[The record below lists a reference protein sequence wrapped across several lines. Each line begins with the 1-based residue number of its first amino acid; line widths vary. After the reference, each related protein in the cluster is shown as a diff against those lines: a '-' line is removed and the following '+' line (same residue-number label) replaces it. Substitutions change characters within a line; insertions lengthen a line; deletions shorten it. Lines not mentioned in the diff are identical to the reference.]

1 MDFRFGPDIKA
12 MLEAKGHMG
21 DVDIVSVAGAVK
33 PLVHPTHPAEAEFM
47 MRQLEIS
54 QLLHHTS
61 HVILLAHEDC
71 GAYGGRKAFADAA
84 TERATYESDL
94 RVARDLILAKLPT
107 MRVQL
112 VLAKLSPEGEVS
124 FEEILG

>member
-12 MLEAKGHMG
+12 MLEKRGHLG

-47 MRQLEIS
+47 LRQLEIS
-54 QLLHHTS
+54 QRLHNTS
-61 HVILLAHEDC
+61 HVILLNHEDC
-71 GAYGGRKAFADAA
+71 GAYGGRKAFADEG
-84 TERATYESDL
+84 TERRTHEIDL
-94 RVARDLILAKLPT
+94 RAARELILARLPS

-112 VLAKLSPEGEVS
+112 MLALLSADGEVS
-124 FEEILG
+124 FKEITD

>member
-12 MLEAKGHMG
+12 MLEARGHLG

-47 MRQLEIS
+47 LRQIEIS
-54 QLLHHTS
+54 QRLHGTS

-71 GAYGGRKAFADAA
+71 GAYGGRKAFANESA
-84 TERATYESDL
+84 ERHTHEADL
-94 RVARDLILAKLPT
+94 RAARDLIMARLPS
-107 MRVQL
+107 MRVRL
-112 VLAKLSPEGEVS
+112 MLARLSADGEVS
-124 FEEILG
+124 FEEIAD

>member
-12 MLEAKGHMG
+12 MLESKGHMG

-54 QLLHHTS
+54 RLLHHTS

-71 GAYGGRKAFADAA
+71 GAYGGRQAFADEKA
-84 TERATYESDL
+84 ERNTHETDL
-94 RVARDLILAKLPT
+94 RAARDMIMAKLPE

-112 VLAKLSPEGEVS
+112 MIAKLSADGEVS
-124 FEEILG
+124 FEEITG